1 MPLRLCVF
9 LLAGLLALL
18 SPLQARPLYIV
29 AIGASNTSGLGVG
42 EQNAYPAVLERLL
55 RQKGIDAVPYK
66 RDACQTPEVSEVSK
80 QYGSLY
86 ERRDWLA
93 DEAVRYE
100 PVSPCKFGKSREVL
114 TKCRERGSAAPLKTV
129 RMS

>member
-9 LLAGLLALL
+9 VLAGLLALL

-66 RDACQTPEVSEVSK
+66 RDAWVQRSNP
-80 QYGSLY
+80 GSVGGFQKMRKPIR
-86 ERRDWLA
+86 ETGLA
-93 DEAVRYE
+93 
-100 PVSPCKFGKSREVL
+100 G
-114 TKCRERGSAAPLKTV
+114 
-129 RMS
+129 